1 MTQMTPQE
9 IVSELD
15 KHIIGQAQAAA
26 KAAVSFAG
34 GEKVD
39 TKIPVDYVKVTK
51 DNAAE
56 ILELVK

>member
-1 MTQMTPQE
+1 ML
-9 IVSELD
+9 INDFIS
-15 KHIIGQAQAAA
+15 QAQAAA
-26 KAAVSFAG
+26 KAAVSFTK

-51 DNAAE
+51 ENAAE

>member
-1 MTQMTPQE
+1 MTGTVFNDF
-9 IVSELD
+9 IS
-15 KHIIGQAQAAA
+15 QAQAAA

>member
-1 MTQMTPQE
+1 MTGTVFNDF
-9 IVSELD
+9 IS
-15 KHIIGQAQAAA
+15 QAQAAA
-26 KAAVSFAG
+26 KAAVSFTN